1 MSLDYLCGYY
11 WCVELIVTYIVINY
25 LLQCF
30 IAYGYPQKIIWFKVR
45 LTCLIMLI
53 FLPTTA
59 CIGTFK
65 WEIIMDSRRNFSLLY
80 VIWNLVSY
88 RTYIL
93 YYWKFILFYWK
104 SIFYTGQKI
113 LFVRFLKL
121 EKNLFTG
128 KKEFF
133 TGRLNCRLR

>member
-1 MSLDYLCGYY
+1 MFLDYLCGYY

-65 WEIIMDSRRNFSLLY
+65 WEIIMDSRKNFSLLY

-104 SIFYTGQKI
+104 FIFIPDKKY
-113 LFVRFLKL
+113 FLSGFWNWKKNYLL
-121 EKNLFTG
+121 EKKYFLPDV
-128 KKEFF
+128 
-133 TGRLNCRLR
+133 